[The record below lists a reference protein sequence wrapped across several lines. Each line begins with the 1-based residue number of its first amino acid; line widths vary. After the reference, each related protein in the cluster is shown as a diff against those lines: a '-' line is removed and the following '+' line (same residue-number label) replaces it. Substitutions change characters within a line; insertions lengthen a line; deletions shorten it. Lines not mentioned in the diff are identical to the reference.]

1 MENNVKLK
9 KGLFGYSA
17 KNVAGYVDELSG
29 SFSKLL
35 DEKDKKITE
44 LENELTGLRAELKVI
59 KEEKDSIANILIS
72 AQSEAKKIIEDA
84 NKDANMIRLQA
95 DVELENTRQKIAN
108 ANEELVALKSKTM
121 NFIND
126 YKDLIDGLVKN
137 GNNDED

>member
-137 GNNDED
+137 GNNDEN